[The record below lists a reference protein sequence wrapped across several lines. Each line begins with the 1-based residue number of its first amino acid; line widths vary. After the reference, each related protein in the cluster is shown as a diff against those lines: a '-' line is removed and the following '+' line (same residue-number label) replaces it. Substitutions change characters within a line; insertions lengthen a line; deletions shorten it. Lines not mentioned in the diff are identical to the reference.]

1 MKKFNVYV
9 LVLIFL
15 TISNYSYSNN
25 IVYANLDKIIK
36 TSDVGKKI
44 INYFAD
50 KNKKLLEEIKN
61 DENKIR
67 EKEQSLI
74 SKKNILEPD
83 EFSKKVDSFKE
94 EINKFNQTNKS
105 KTRQINLEKDQVSK
119 SFLDEINKILQ
130 EFAENNN
137 IDIIISSNQMLI
149 GKSDLDVTNKLLNM
163 VNEKIK
169 NFEIKND

>member
-44 INYFAD
+44 ITYFDD
-50 KNKKLLEEIKN
+50 KNKKILEEIKVK
-61 DENKIR
+61 EQQIR
-67 EKEQSLI
+67 EKEKSLI
-74 SKKNILEPD
+74 SQKNILEPD
-83 EFSKKVDSFKE
+83 EFEKKVDSFKE
-94 EINKFNQTNKS
+94 EIKKFNQARQS

-119 SFLDEINKILQ
+119 SFLNEINKILK
-130 EFAENNN
+130 EFAEKNN

-149 GKSDLDVTNKLLNM
+149 GKSDLDVTNKLLIM

-169 NFEIKND
+169 NFDIKK